1 LTTKRPYR
9 KQINPYQAVKL
20 MEKGN
25 GSEFRTDYFLA
36 FMRVLGNIPIGSM
49 LRLTTGETALV
60 IGMSAGN
67 GDLPRVRVLA
77 DESGKEVSEEIIIDL
92 NELDPATNRPKRQ
105 IASILDQAVRD
116 VDIGQYIMS

>member
-1 LTTKRPYR
+1 
-9 KQINPYQAVKL
+9 
-20 MEKGN
+20 
-25 GSEFRTDYFLA
+25 
-36 FMRVLGNIPIGSM
+36 M
-49 LRLTTGETALV
+49 LRLTSGETAIV

-77 DESGKEVSEEIIIDL
+77 DASGKDVSEEIIIDL
-92 NELDPATNRPKRQ
+92 NELDPATNRPTRQ